1 MFKQNK
7 NKKILEED
15 GEKKISQ
22 RFRKDLNKDLEKK
35 SKLQQIKKFEE
46 KFEIMRKCFIKDSR
60 HT

>member
-35 SKLQQIKKFEE
+35 RKVNYNRSKNSKKSL
-46 KFEIMRKCFIKDSR
+46 K
-60 HT
+60 